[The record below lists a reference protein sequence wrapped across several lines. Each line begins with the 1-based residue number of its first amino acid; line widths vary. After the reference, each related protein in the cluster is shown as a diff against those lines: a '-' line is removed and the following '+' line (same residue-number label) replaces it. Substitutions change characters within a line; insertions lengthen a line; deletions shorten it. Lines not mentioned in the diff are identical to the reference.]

1 MRPDEWDQVAA
12 LIHHSTNT
20 WYREHLN
27 RELFGPDVSACR
39 IFPEV
44 YEALDPGCCLV
55 AVQLG
60 TGRLCGSCFYHPRE
74 THWSLGIMN
83 AIPEV
88 RGAAKALLG
97 EITRLADAA
106 GLPLRLVSSAAHL
119 DSFSLYSRAGFVP
132 VRVYQDMFL
141 QVPADGM
148 DIGSRPALAT
158 RVRRAILEDIPAIV
172 ALEEEIAGI
181 RREKDHRFFLE
192 NAQGI
197 WSTLVVESS
206 TDGKLDGFLTSVGH
220 PGSRL
225 LGPGVSRDTET
236 ALALIWS
243 QLDQRH
249 RGHGV
254 VWLAPADATELI
266 HACYGWGARNCEL
279 HLAQVR
285 GGSIDHHGLIF
296 PTFMPETG

>member
-55 AVQLG
+55 AVQIG

-74 THWSLGIMN
+74 THWALGIMN

-88 RGAAKALLG
+88 RGAAKALLL

-141 QVPADGM
+141 KVPDEGM
-148 DIGSRPALAT
+148 DVGSRPALVSK
-158 RVRRAILEDIPAIV
+158 VRHANPQDIPAIV

-181 RREKDHRFFLE
+181 RREKDYRFFLD
-192 NAQGI
+192 NKQGI
-197 WSTLVVESS
+197 WSTLVVESM
-206 TDGKLDGFLTSVGH
+206 DGNLDGFLGSVAH

-225 LGPGVSRDTET
+225 LGPGVSRNTEA

-243 QLDQRH
+243 QLDIH
-249 RGHGV
+249 HCGHGV
-254 VWLAPADATELI
+254 VWLAPADATELV
-266 HACYGWGARNCEL
+266 HACYRWGARNCEL

-285 GGSIDHHGLIF
+285 GGSTDHRGLIF

>member
-1 MRPDEWDQVAA
+1 MRPDEWDEVAS

-20 WYREHLN
+20 WYRENLN
-27 RELFGPDVSACR
+27 REIFGPDASACR

-55 AVQLG
+55 AVQSG

-74 THWSLGIMN
+74 THWALGIMN

-88 RGAAKALLG
+88 RGAAKALLA
-97 EITRLADAA
+97 EITRLADEV

-141 QVPADGM
+141 QVPEDGM
-148 DIGSRPALAT
+148 SMESRPALVPK
-158 RVRRAILEDIPAIV
+158 VRRATPEDIPAIV
-172 ALEEEIAGI
+172 SLEEEMAGI
-181 RREKDHRFFLE
+181 RREKDYRFFIG
-192 NAQGI
+192 NPQGI
-197 WSTLVVESS
+197 WSMLVVESAE
-206 TDGKLDGFLTSVGH
+206 GKLDGFLGSVAH

-225 LGPGVSRDTET
+225 IGPGVSRNTET

-243 QLDQRH
+243 QLDSRH
-249 RGHGV
+249 RGYGV
-254 VWLAPADATELI
+254 VWLAPADLTKLV

-285 GGSIDHHGLIF
+285 SGSTDHRGLIF